1 MPARRTTEMGRERAR
16 HEDDLDLEELE
27 EEGGE
32 EVIDRE
38 TTSIVNAQNIIED
51 SEKERAKGEKDG

>member
-1 MPARRTTEMGRERAR
+1 MGRERAR

-27 EEGGE
+27 EEEGE